1 MSEKPENEPKEKT
14 TTNSIID
21 MMLGGGKSGTLDS
34 ESLIKETQK
43 RVWSSLKKGSSMII
57 Q

>member
-1 MSEKPENEPKEKT
+1 MSEEPQNPPKDMPT
-14 TTNSIID
+14 QNIID

-43 RVWSSLKKGSSMII
+43 RV
-57 Q
+57 

>member
-1 MSEKPENEPKEKT
+1 
-14 TTNSIID
+14 

-43 RVWSSLKKGSSMII
+43 RVWSSLKKGYEYDYSVDESDIFLENMLHRKST
-57 Q
+57 